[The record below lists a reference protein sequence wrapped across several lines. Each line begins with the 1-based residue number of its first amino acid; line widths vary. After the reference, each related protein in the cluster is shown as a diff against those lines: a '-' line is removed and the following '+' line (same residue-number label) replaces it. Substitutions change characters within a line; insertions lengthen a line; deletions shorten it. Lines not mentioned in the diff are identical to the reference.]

1 MKAILGILLL
11 GASLAFA
18 DVPADRAAIQQVVNS
33 PSTAKAVAALLS
45 TGADE
50 PWSEV
55 TPPLIAIRSI
65 RFLTPEIALVDA
77 DSTQIGS
84 TATWRVS
91 VWLVMKKAGA
101 DWKIASLRLPEVSDF
116 V

>member
-11 GASLAFA
+11 CASLAYA
-18 DVPADRAAIQQVVNS
+18 DVPADRAAIQRVVNS
-33 PSTAKAVAALLS
+33 PSTAEAVAALLT
-45 TGADE
+45 TGAE

-55 TPPLIAIRSI
+55 TPPHIAIRSI

-91 VWLVMKKAGA
+91 VWLVMKKAGG